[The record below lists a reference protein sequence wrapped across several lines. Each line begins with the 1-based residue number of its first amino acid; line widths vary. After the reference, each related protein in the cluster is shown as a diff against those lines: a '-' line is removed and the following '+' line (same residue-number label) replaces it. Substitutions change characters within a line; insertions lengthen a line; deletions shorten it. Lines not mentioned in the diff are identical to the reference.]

1 MDYSQYYQKWLHREI
16 PSGVKPTSYEILGL
30 ENGEPNLGTISSALN
45 DTLDALY
52 QAETEN
58 EPEILAHISAEIL
71 QAQYILLDPARKLE
85 YDQSLLGGSGGRVW
99 MSYVRPTF
107 LQRCQ
112 QWGLIFCGLALGCVI
127 MFMMAFTVERNP
139 DGSIAYQ
146 ADLKI
151 EKAKPFTLPLT
162 AVVYRPFG
170 TKDYREDGYAVSLSA
185 SRQEAE
191 SAVVSSGVENADPK
205 EMPLDA
211 PLVDLAPAGT
221 QDMAGALEGADP
233 LESEFSEIAAAA
245 GGENIV
251 LGEDALVRTIEQAES
266 GEMPAD
272 QSVPASD
279 KNTAEAAPQSQIA
292 RASASSTAGS
302 RGQSPLY
309 GRFGRTHAPSSVSET
324 ADPSVDAPVSE
335 EQLAESG
342 DFHEMPPVQKERVDV
357 FSPQEMLDLFAKL
370 KPLVKEG
377 ASESAAFAKIQYET
391 SMEILRKCSE
401 PDVSM
406 EPEFAEAFAA
416 EVLELMPVL
425 GKAKMFDESAK
436 LGDELLKFGERFAVS
451 DCGERVEKTVQ
462 AQAKYREE
470 YEKILQVLEKLKA
483 DPDDPKQNEFYAVW
497 LWKDNLSVEGSLPY
511 LAKVANRM
519 IQNTARLELAIQ
531 EGVQPASQENLR
543 RLADAWWS
551 ISEQINS
558 AEIKQLLREHA
569 RSFYQKVDSSL
580 LSEEQLVRISS
591 ASTKTLK

>member
-30 ENGEPNLGTISSALN
+30 ENGEPNLGVISSALN
-45 DTLDALY
+45 STLDALY

-58 EPEILAHISAEIL
+58 DPEIRDHISAEIL
-71 QAQYILLDPARKLE
+71 HAQYLLLDPARKLE
-85 YDQSLLGGSGGRVW
+85 YDQSLLSGSGGRVW

-112 QWGLIFCGLALGCVI
+112 QWGMIFCGLALGCVI

-151 EKAKPFTLPLT
+151 EKAKPFMLPLT

-170 TKDYREDGYAVSLSA
+170 TKDYRDDGYAVS
-185 SRQEAE
+185 
-191 SAVVSSGVENADPK
+191 SGMENADPK

-211 PLVDLAPAGT
+211 PLVELIPAGT
-221 QDMAGALEGADP
+221 LDMAGASEGTADS

-245 GGENIV
+245 GGESAV
-251 LGEDALVRTIEQAES
+251 LGEDALVRAIEQTEP
-266 GEMPAD
+266 GKMPAD
-272 QSVPASD
+272 QSVPAF
-279 KNTAEAAPQSQIA
+279 NENMEEAVPQTQTA

-302 RGQSPLY
+302 RGRSPLY
-309 GRFGRTHAPSSVSET
+309 RRFAGKNAPSSVSGT
-324 ADPSVDAPVSE
+324 ADPSEDASVPE

-342 DFHEMPPVQKERVDV
+342 DFHEMPPIQKERVDV

-370 KPLVKEG
+370 RPLVKDG
-377 ASESAAFAKIQYET
+377 SSASAAFAKMQYET

-406 EPEFAEAFAA
+406 EPGFAEAFTSAA
-416 EVLELMPVL
+416 LELMPVL

-451 DCGERVEKTVQ
+451 DCGERVKKAAEVQ
-462 AQAKYREE
+462 EE
-470 YEKILQVLEKLKA
+470 NRKQYEQILQVLEKLKA

-543 RLADAWWS
+543 RLADAWWA

-558 AEIKQLLREHA
+558 AEIKQLLRDHA

>member
-30 ENGEPNLGTISSALN
+30 ENGEPNLGVISSALN
-45 DTLDALY
+45 STLDTLY

-58 EPEILAHISAEIL
+58 DPEIRDHISAEIL
-71 QAQYILLDPARKLE
+71 HAQYLLLDPARKLE

-146 ADLKI
+146 TDLKI

-170 TKDYREDGYAVSLSA
+170 TKDYRDDGYAVA
-185 SRQEAE
+185 S
-191 SAVVSSGVENADPK
+191 GMENADPK

-211 PLVDLAPAGT
+211 PLVELKSAGT
-221 QDMAGALEGADP
+221 LDMAGASEGTAGS
-233 LESEFSEIAAAA
+233 LESEFSELAAEA
-245 GGENIV
+245 GGEGTV
-251 LGEDALVRTIEQAES
+251 PGEDALVHAIEQAEP
-266 GEMPAD
+266 GKMPAD
-272 QSVPASD
+272 QSVPAFNE
-279 KNTAEAAPQSQIA
+279 NTEEAAPQSQTV
-292 RASASSTAGS
+292 RASASGTAGV
-302 RGQSPLY
+302 RGRSPLY
-309 GRFGRTHAPSSVSET
+309 WRFAGKNAPSSVSGT
-324 ADPSVDAPVSE
+324 ADPSEDASVSETSVPE

-370 KPLVKEG
+370 RPLVKDG
-377 ASESAAFAKIQYET
+377 SSASAAFAKMQYET

-406 EPEFAEAFAA
+406 EPGFAEAFTSAA
-416 EVLELMPVL
+416 LELMPVL

-451 DCGERVEKTVQ
+451 DCGERVSAV
-462 AQAKYREE
+462 AKALDESRGN
-470 YEKILQVLEKLKA
+470 YEKLLKAKALLDA
-483 DPDDPKQNEFYAVW
+483 DPDDPKLNEIYVGQYW
-497 LWKDNLSVEGSLPY
+497 MDTLSVEEMLPY
-511 LAKVANRM
+511 LVKVSIGPIREA
-519 IQNTARLELAIQ
+519 ARLELAIQ
-531 EGVQPASQENLR
+531 EGVVPASQENLR
-543 RLADAWWS
+543 KLADAWWV
-551 ISEQINS
+551 ISEGKGRP
-558 AEIKQLLREHA
+558 AVKQLLRDHA
-569 RSFYQKVDSSL
+569 LSFYQKVDSSL